1 MENLTPSML
10 WAVIAAIAGG
20 IILLGNAADK
30 VANIVRAFKAPNVHQ
45 DERLDELEKWR
56 QSVDAKLETDL
67 KRLNALDDGNR
78 VTQRALLALLSHGI
92 DGNNIQQMED
102 ARAALENHLINR

>member
-1 MENLTPSML
+1 MEITPETI
-10 WAVIAAIAGG
+10 WAVVAAVAGG
-20 IILLGNAADK
+20 VILLGNAADK
-30 VANIVRAFKAPNVHQ
+30 VASIIRAFKAPNAHQ

-56 QSVDAKLETDL
+56 LEVDSKLDTDH

-102 ARAALENHLINR
+102 AKAALENHLINR

>member
-1 MENLTPSML
+1 MITPGMI
-10 WAVIAAIAGG
+10 WAMVAAVAGG

-30 VANIVRAFKAPNVHQ
+30 IASIIRAFKAPNAHQ
-45 DERLDELEKWR
+45 DERLDELEAWR
-56 QSVDAKLETDL
+56 MTVDAKLETDFN
-67 KRLNALDDGNR
+67 RLNAIDDGNR

-102 ARAALENHLINR
+102 AKTALENHLINR